1 MEAVHTDAEEGIKAC
16 SCSLEEPS
24 ITKSLLVL
32 YDSLHL
38 YFFFNFKSK
47 VNYQDT
53 EAFLSHTF
61 HIIKVFWNDSDF

>member
-1 MEAVHTDAEEGIKAC
+1 MTHFTY
-16 SCSLEEPS
+16 
-24 ITKSLLVL
+24 T
-32 YDSLHL
+32 
-38 YFFFNFKSK
+38 FFFNFKSK